1 MPNSGVNSWGPF
13 TTSAA
18 GDITPTYAPTAT
30 PSKPATP
37 PQSPSG
43 SVTGQAA
50 TWNYTNTETSTHYFL
65 DNVLNVD
72 SAQQGTN
79 AISNLLSI
87 TSSFA
92 GIDPKTIAVNNYAA
106 GSYGTTGNKFS

>member
-1 MPNSGVNSWGPF
+1 MPSNQWGVYYITG
-13 TTSAA
+13 AA
-18 GDITPTYAPTAT
+18 GSGQVGN
-30 PSKPATP
+30 PSLQIP

-50 TWNYTNTETSTHYFL
+50 TWNFAHGEGSTQYYL

-72 SAQQGTN
+72 SAQQGAN
-79 AISNLLSI
+79 AVSNLLSI

-92 GIDPKTIAVNNYAA
+92 GIPAAQLQVNNFTA